1 MIQYMRDEFNMH
13 DQTSI
18 FSSISSFSS
27 FVVYTIVLTVN
38 NHDHSWMKA
47 TFNHYSLLKRI
58 QNLLEIMF
66 WYRFGHSNNVIRIQN
81 RFSAKMRGFNPSSIC
96 LTSFILDDLI
106 KRNESSNSYLYT
118 IMLRDGNAEKWSFDW
133 FIKT

>member
-1 MIQYMRDEFNMH
+1 MVRKVIQYMRDEFNMH

-27 FVVYTIVLTVN
+27 FVAYTIVLTVN

-66 WYRFGHSNNVIRIQN
+66 WYRFGHSNNVIRLQN
-81 RFSAKMRGFNPSSIC
+81 RFSAKMRGFNPTC
-96 LTSFILDDLI
+96 LTSFILDDQKRMIHKILI
-106 KRNESSNSYLYT
+106 SIFLCLGMETPKNELFSGL
-118 IMLRDGNAEKWSFDW
+118 
-133 FIKT
+133 